1 MWSFIL
7 EGVGLTGAYLIGRKY
22 WWAWLILFTNA
33 FLWVIY
39 GLIQKQYGFVVAS
52 AFYAP
57 IYMKNTI
64 QWKQKKNSTTQ
75 IELHE
80 GP

>member
-7 EGVGLTGAYLIGRKY
+7 EGVGLTGAYFIGMKY

-52 AFYAP
+52 FFYAP

-64 QWKQKKNSTTQ
+64 QWKRKKKAIPLQ
-75 IELHE
+75 IHE